1 MQIDQVL
8 TIFFWIRQLQGQQ
21 PGLQAPFGKRK
32 EIQLTL
38 YLLKTN
44 NCDKIFQSL
53 KTPNIIL
60 IGNVYLFLTLSVKGI
75 T

>member
-21 PGLQAPFGKRK
+21 RGLQAPFGKRK

-38 YLLKTN
+38 YLLIN
-44 NCDKIFQSL
+44 Q
-53 KTPNIIL
+53 
-60 IGNVYLFLTLSVKGI
+60 
-75 T
+75 

>member
-1 MQIDQVL
+1 MQIDQGL

-38 YLLKTN
+38 YLLIN
-44 NCDKIFQSL
+44 Q
-53 KTPNIIL
+53 
-60 IGNVYLFLTLSVKGI
+60 
-75 T
+75 